1 MISYSV
7 ELIRSPMTFKPMEP
21 LSILYQD
28 DFLIAVDKPSGL
40 LVHRSWIAREAQ
52 EFALQR
58 VRDQINQRV
67 YPVHRLDRPTS
78 GILLFAKDPE
88 TARLMM
94 PLFSGRQVEK
104 TYHAV
109 VRGYLNDGTLDYPL
123 QEELDKI
130 ADAQANPDK
139 AAQEAITHY
148 RCLERIELPV
158 AVGKRY
164 PSSRYSLM
172 ELTPLT
178 GRKHQLRRHM
188 SHLRHPIIGDT
199 RHGDGRHNR
208 FFREQFGLQRLLLA
222 ATGLRFSHPHT
233 KSAVHIELPIPDDL
247 LRVFRTPIQPS
258 EEVR

>member
-1 MISYSV
+1 MTSSY
-7 ELIRSPMTFKPMEP
+7 TEP
-21 LSILYQD
+21 LPILYQD
-28 DFLIAVDKPSGL
+28 DYFVAVDKPSGL
-40 LVHRSWIAREAQ
+40 LVHRSWIARDAH

-58 VRDQINQRV
+58 VRDQIKQRV

-78 GILLFAKDPE
+78 GILLFAKDPDS
-88 TARLMM
+88 ARLMTT
-94 PLFSGRQVEK
+94 LFSERKVEK

-109 VRGYLNDGTLDYPL
+109 VRGYLGDGELDYPL

-130 ADAQANPDK
+130 ADAQADPNK
-139 AAQEAITHY
+139 AAQDAVTRY
-148 RCLERIELPV
+148 RCIDQVELPF

-164 PSSRYSLM
+164 SSARYTLM

-188 SHLRHPIIGDT
+188 AHLRHPIIGDT

-222 ATGLRFSHPHT
+222 ATGLKFMHPHT
-233 KSAVHIELPIPDDL
+233 QAAVHIKLPIPADL
-247 LRVFRTPIQPS
+247 LFVFQGVIPPHV
-258 EEVR
+258 EVR